1 MKESSFYILAIKTR
15 IFSIFVL
22 FLVSFVVLG
31 LIGCNS
37 KSLDDTI
44 QNKPSVTGV
53 VEEVYEN
60 SIMIQC
66 EILEGYQKGEKCSVS
81 LDIENKDNISKINV
95 GDTVRVYY
103 NGEIAES
110 DPLQINTVYAITLE
124 KAIDEN

>member
-1 MKESSFYILAIKTR
+1 MKKIWMIL
-15 IFSIFVL
+15 FM
-22 FLVSFVVLG
+22 VSVVVLG

-37 KSLDDTI
+37 KSLDDII

-66 EILEGYQKGEKCSVS
+66 EMLEGYQKDEKCSVS
-81 LDIENKDNISKINV
+81 LDLENKDNISKINV

-124 KAIDEN
+124 ETIDEEN

>member
-1 MKESSFYILAIKTR
+1 M
-15 IFSIFVL
+15 
-22 FLVSFVVLG
+22 VSFVVLG
-31 LIGCNS
+31 LMGCNS
-37 KSLDDTI
+37 KSLDDII

-60 SIMIQC
+60 SIMIHC
-66 EILEGYQKGEKCSVS
+66 EMLEGYQKDEKCSVS
-81 LDIENKDNISKINV
+81 LDIENKDNISQINV

-124 KAIDEN
+124 KAIDENTITPFPGMEKSNQSED